1 MLFEKKPVK
10 KCHLQVRLLEEER
23 DALKEVAK
31 KYNMTVSEF
40 IRNATN
46 EYIKKLE
53 SKEQQLND
61 NL

>member
-1 MLFEKKPVK
+1 MYKGNKMLFEKKQTK
-10 KCHLQVRLLEEER
+10 TCNLHIRLLEEER

-46 EYIKKLE
+46 EYIKILE
-53 SKEQQLND
+53 NK
-61 NL
+61 

>member
-1 MLFEKKPVK
+1 MLFEKKPTKTCNLHIRLFEDEKDELK
-10 KCHLQVRLLEEER
+10 KI
-23 DALKEVAK
+23 AKE
-31 KYNMTVSEF
+31 YNMTVSEF

>member
-46 EYIKKLE
+46 EYIKILE
-53 SKEQQLND
+53 NK
-61 NL
+61 